1 MKQWVELDEIAAD
14 MPCDHIPTG
23 EPCGLSPRTE
33 VAVSHTRIVCRFVVL
48 APALILLTAAGALCS
63 EVSQV
68 QSRVDSET
76 AIDVKGGK
84 VPLNL
89 KVGEIDFTFAQI
101 EITPPD
107 KGAVRI
113 KLKVAGSNL
122 SDHDHSVE
130 VRATLVGPED
140 AQISTATKK
149 REIEEGEKDKGLDFE
164 FRVSQEQLASGLKF
178 KLKLTYIP

>member
-1 MKQWVELDEIAAD
+1 MKQGVQLDALAAD

-23 EPCGLSPRTE
+23 QPCGLSPGTE
-33 VAVSHTRIVCRFVVL
+33 VAVSQPRVLRRFVVL
-48 APALILLTAAGALCS
+48 TPALMLVMAVGALCNDS
-63 EVSQV
+63 SQAKP
-68 QSRVDSET
+68 RVDSET
-76 AIDVKGGK
+76 TIDVKAGK

-89 KVGEIDFTFAQI
+89 KVGDIDFTFAQI

-113 KLKVAGSNL
+113 KLKVAGSNF

-130 VRATLVGPED
+130 VRATLVGPSD
-140 AQISTATKK
+140 VQLSTTTKK

-164 FRVSQEQLASGLKF
+164 FRVSQEQLASGLTF